1 MRTLLLLL
9 LSQCVLACHRPELSY
24 RKVHCRGIV
33 NVRNDLKVTLY
44 AYEGETGTGAS
55 EEILTQKNRTTP
67 PA

>member
-33 NVRNDLKVTLY
+33 NVRNDLKLRCMHTKAKQAL
-44 AYEGETGTGAS
+44 AR
-55 EEILTQKNRTTP
+55 LKKF
-67 PA
+67 